1 MSTNSVMT
9 QATHVLIVDD
19 DPDIRDALSD
29 MLEHEGYRV
38 HAVGTGVEAIRQARQ
53 THYEA
58 ALLDMQL
65 PDLHGHVV
73 MKFLMDADPKL
84 PIIAITAY
92 AVEKNTIGSLTRG
105 AFAYVTKPY
114 NSTEL
119 KATLRK
125 AIGVKALAVKAER
138 VETALSESEERFR
151 CLVESAPDAIIVGDQ
166 RGHIISWNQ
175 SAQRMFSYTDE
186 EVLGKPLTLL
196 MPARYREAHHK
207 GLERLRSTG
216 QATMIGRTMELH
228 GLRKD
233 GTEFPLELSLACWKT
248 KEGTFY
254 SGIIRDI
261 TERRRTEEH
270 LAARSATTRVLAES
284 ATLREATPKLLQA
297 ISERLGWDLG
307 ALWNVDRPAN
317 VLRCVEI
324 WHAPHAGFA
333 EFIDSS
339 RERTFAPGIGLPG
352 RVWATGTP
360 VWVPDVLQDHNFP
373 REAVAAPAGLHGAVG
388 FPILLNGEVLGV
400 LEFFSREIRQPDD
413 ALLEMMASIG
423 SQIGQFSE
431 RRRAEGALRES
442 EERFRQMAE
451 NIREVFWMTDPE
463 KNRIIYISPGYEQIW
478 GRTCQSLYAEPR
490 SWLAA
495 IHPDD
500 RDRVLEAAL
509 TKQVSGEYD
518 EEYRIVRP
526 DRSIRWIQDRAFP
539 IRDESGKIYRV
550 TGIAEDITDRKEA
563 QAALRTAYDMME
575 EILASLPGA
584 ILIVN
589 EDRQVAY
596 ANPLAEQHFGSPCAR
611 LVGSPV
617 YDVLPLT
624 ESRWNLLMSEVKTV
638 TAEADSGQPDGEFE
652 VQKRVYQYRLFPVMI
667 REREPQQTG
676 IVIWDITEQKQLQ
689 DQLIQAEKLASLGTL
704 VSGMAHEINNP
715 VQGILGMAEIIAEE
729 DDQAKIKEY
738 ATDIVGYAKHVAKV
752 VGSFVSY
759 ARPASRDGE
768 VEMDLSQRLLEAV
781 KMVRLNPQFGD
792 VEVVTQFESV
802 PRLRGRQSEIDQ
814 VFVNLIYNAVQ
825 AMEGTGRLT
834 LATRQVS
841 GFVSIMISDTGC
853 GIPKTLLN
861 RIFDPF
867 FTTKDPGKGTGLGL
881 SIVYTIV
888 SRYAGTIRV
897 ESEEGKGT
905 TFTLQ
910 FPAGN
915 H

>member
-9 QATHVLIVDD
+9 QASHVLVVDD
-19 DPDIRDALSD
+19 DPDIRETLSD

-38 HAVGTGVEAIRQARQ
+38 HAVGTGAEAIRQARQ
-53 THYEA
+53 THYGA
-58 ALLDMQL
+58 VLLDMQL

-92 AVEKNTIGSLTRG
+92 ALEENTIGSLTRG
-105 AFAYVTKPY
+105 AFAYITKPY

-125 AIGVKALAVKAER
+125 AIGVKALAVKAEIA
-138 VETALSESEERFR
+138 ESALSESE
-151 CLVESAPDAIIVGDQ
+151 
-166 RGHIISWNQ
+166 N
-175 SAQRMFSYTDE
+175 
-186 EVLGKPLTLL
+186 
-196 MPARYREAHHK
+196 RYRRQNAALIALARAEA
-207 GLERLRSTG
+207 LQT
-216 QATMIGRTMELH
+216 A
-228 GLRKD
+228 D
-233 GTEFPLELSLACWKT
+233 FP
-248 KEGTFY
+248 
-254 SGIIRDI
+254 
-261 TERRRTEEH
+261 
-270 LAARSATTRVLAES
+270 SA
-284 ATLREATPKLLQA
+284 LQR
-297 ISERLGWDLG
+297 ISEVDAGTLG
-307 ALWNVDRPAN
+307 VDRVSFWRLNEDRTA
-317 VLRCVEI
+317 VRCVELYELSANRHSSGQELI
-324 WHAPHAGFA
+324 AGKYPAYFRA
-333 EFIDSS
+333 
-339 RERTFAPGIGLPG
+339 LPQF
-352 RVWATGTP
+352 
-360 VWVPDVLQDHNFP
+360 DVLAADDAHRDP
-373 REAVAAPAGLHGAVG
+373 RTSEFSESYLTPLGITSMMDVPVS
-388 FPILLNGEVLGV
+388 LNGVLVGV
-400 LEFFSREIRQPDD
+400 LCHEHVGPARQWTPDEQAF
-413 ALLEMMASIG
+413 ALAMASLVALTV
-423 SQIGQFSE
+423 GQWE
-431 RRRAEGALRES
+431 RRRAEEALRES
-442 EERFRQMAE
+442 EERFRQVAE

-463 KNRIIYISPGYEQIW
+463 KQQMIYVSPAYADIW
-478 GRTCQSLYAEPR
+478 GRSCESLYASPR
-490 SWLAA
+490 SWFDAV
-495 IHPDD
+495 HPDD
-500 RDRVLEAAL
+500 HTRVLEAAL
-509 TKQVSGEYD
+509 TRQASGDYD
-518 EEYRIVRP
+518 EEYRVMRP
-526 DRSIRWIQDRAFP
+526 DGSIRWIHDQAFP

-550 TGIAEDITDRKEA
+550 TGIAEDITERKQA
-563 QAALRTAYDMME
+563 QAALRTAYDRME

-589 EDRQVAY
+589 QDRQVAY
-596 ANPLAEQHFGSPCAR
+596 ANPLAEQHFSSHGAR

-624 ESRWNLLMSEVKTV
+624 ESRWNLLMSEVKTF
-638 TAEADSGQPDGEFE
+638 TGEADSRQPDGEFE
-652 VQKRVYQYRLFPVMI
+652 AQKRVYQYRLFPVKI

-729 DDQAKIKEY
+729 NDQAKVKEY
-738 ATDIVGYAKHVAKV
+738 AADIVGYAKHVGTV
-752 VGSFVSY
+752 VGDFVSY
-759 ARPASRDGE
+759 ARPASRNGA
-768 VEMDLSQRLLEAV
+768 VEIDLSERLLEAV

-814 VFVNLIYNAVQ
+814 VFVNLICNAVQ
-825 AMEGTGRLT
+825 AMEGTGRLA
-834 LATRQVS
+834 LATRHLDGVL
-841 GFVSIMISDTGC
+841 SITISDTGC
-853 GIPKTLLN
+853 GIPKALLN

-905 TFTLQ
+905 AFTIQ